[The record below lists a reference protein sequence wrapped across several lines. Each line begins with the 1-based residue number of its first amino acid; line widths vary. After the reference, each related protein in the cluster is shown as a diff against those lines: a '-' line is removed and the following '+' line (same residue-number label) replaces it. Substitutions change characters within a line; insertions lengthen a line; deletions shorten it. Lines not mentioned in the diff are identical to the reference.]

1 MPRQY
6 IIENGAVD
14 NRWLYKVERGRNE
27 AAGTTLFYRPSIKGA
42 MTFSKADAVAFAKR
56 WRARAW
62 AVKAG
67 QPVSQVWPV

>member
-6 IIENGAVD
+6 VIENGDVD
-14 NRWLYKVERGRNE
+14 NRWLYKVENGRGENV
-27 AAGTTLFYRPSIKGA
+27 GTTLFYHPSIQDA